1 MAEYL
6 IMIWA
11 NEAEESRLA
20 PAETRAL
27 VEGHSAYERALRA
40 ASALLDGE
48 RLRPSVEGRRVSL
61 RDGKVR
67 VETGP
72 FPELTFGAYYLV
84 NAPSLEEAV
93 ALADGCPMAPGTA
106 LDVRPVMNGHF
117 KPEKANEPGR
127 IFGFLVQGN
136 AANEEGWNAIMDRID
151 ANTRDR
157 FPADRFLG
165 GARLHAP
172 TRGKRVTAS
181 GGKRA
186 VFDGPFLESK
196 EVIGGLFF
204 MRMAN
209 LEEAIGWAGQS
220 EFMQQQSSL
229 EIRELWRS

>member
-6 IMIWA
+6 IMILA
-11 NEAEESRLA
+11 NEAEEARLS

-27 VEGHSAYERALRA
+27 VEGHSTYERALRA
-40 ASALLDGE
+40 AETFLDGE
-48 RLRPSVEGRRVSL
+48 RLRPSTEGRRVSV
-61 RDGKVR
+61 RDGQVR
-67 VETGP
+67 VEAGP
-72 FPELTFGAYYLV
+72 FPEVTLAAYYLV
-84 NAPSLEEAV
+84 KAASLEQAV
-93 ALADGCPMAPGTA
+93 AAADRCPMGAA
-106 LDVRPVMNGHF
+106 VDVRPVMNGHF
-117 KPEKANEPGR
+117 RPEKANEPGR
-127 IFGFLVQGN
+127 IFGFLVLGN

-151 ANTRDR
+151 ANTRDG

-172 TRGKRVTAS
+172 TRGKRVTAT

-209 LEEAIGWAGQS
+209 MEEAISWAGQS
-220 EFMQQQSSL
+220 EFMKHGSL
-229 EIRELWRS
+229 ELRELWRS